1 MKVVLFFLI
10 AAVSMSL
17 TSCRAPKGCPVSGR
31 SIGAEKVL
39 SGDAKTMKALKRAP
53 KFKS

>member
-1 MKVVLFFLI
+1 MKRVLFFFVVGLSI
-10 AAVSMSL
+10 TML
-17 TSCRAPKGCPVSGR
+17 SCKSRYGCPSSGKNV
-31 SIGAEKVL
+31 GAEKVL

>member
-1 MKVVLFFLI
+1 MKVVLFFLV
-10 AAVSMSL
+10 AALSMSMM
-17 TSCRAPKGCPVSGR
+17 SCRATKGCPTSGR

-53 KFKS
+53 KFRS